1 MNNRQQYNL
10 IHEAQTNLRL
20 MIETQ
25 RQALQ
30 LLQREQNNIDIT
42 RMLIVI
48 ETIVYGIIELQTQT
62 HLYLTGLLIK

>member
-25 RQALQ
+25 RQTIE
-30 LLQREQNNIDIT
+30 LLQREQYNRSYYRERNRYWNNQHSNLNPWMYIWPSHQNQDKI
-42 RMLIVI
+42 
-48 ETIVYGIIELQTQT
+48 
-62 HLYLTGLLIK
+62 